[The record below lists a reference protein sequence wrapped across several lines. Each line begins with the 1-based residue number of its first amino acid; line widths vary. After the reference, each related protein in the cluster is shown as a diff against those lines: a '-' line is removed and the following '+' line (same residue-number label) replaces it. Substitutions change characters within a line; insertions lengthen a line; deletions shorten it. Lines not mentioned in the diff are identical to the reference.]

1 MGGNPREGG
10 ERRMYSPV
18 LSETMVKT
26 LYRLKCSQDRPM
38 TVVVE
43 KLLMRSIASIDKGPV
58 CEKCTSG
65 NNNDCRNCYFSCI
78 KMEV

>member
-1 MGGNPREGG
+1 
-10 ERRMYSPV
+10 MYSPV

-58 CEKCTSG
+58 CEKCISE
-65 NNNDCRNCYFSCI
+65 NNNECRLCYFSCI
-78 KMEV
+78 KDGGSKC

>member
-1 MGGNPREGG
+1 
-10 ERRMYSPV
+10 MYSPV

-43 KLLMRSIASIDKGPV
+43 KLLMRSIVIFPQK
-58 CEKCTSG
+58 SG
-65 NNNDCRNCYFSCI
+65 HNEELVLS
-78 KMEV
+78 

>member
-1 MGGNPREGG
+1 
-10 ERRMYSPV
+10 MYSPM

-43 KLLMRSIASIDKGPV
+43 KLLMR
-58 CEKCTSG
+58 
-65 NNNDCRNCYFSCI
+65 
-78 KMEV
+78 

>member
-1 MGGNPREGG
+1 
-10 ERRMYSPV
+10 MYSPM

-43 KLLMRSIASIDKGPV
+43 KLLMRSIASVDKEPV
-58 CEKCTSG
+58 CDKCTSE

-78 KMEV
+78 TKEGLKC

>member
-1 MGGNPREGG
+1 
-10 ERRMYSPV
+10 MYSPV

-26 LYRLKCSQDRPM
+26 LYRLKQVQDRPM

-43 KLLMRSIASIDKGPV
+43 KLILRSIASMDKRPV
-58 CEKCTSG
+58 CDKCASE

-78 KMEV
+78 SKEGLKC

>member
-1 MGGNPREGG
+1 
-10 ERRMYSPV
+10 MYSPV

-43 KLLMRSIASIDKGPV
+43 KMLMRSIASIDKGPV
-58 CEKCTSG
+58 CEKCTRE
-65 NNNDCRNCYFSCI
+65 NNNDCRNCYLSCI
-78 KMEV
+78 KREVQNVNDK

>member
-1 MGGNPREGG
+1 
-10 ERRMYSPV
+10 MYSPV

-43 KLLMRSIASIDKGPV
+43 KLLMRSIASIDKRPV
-58 CEKCTSG
+58 CEKCTSE

-78 KMEV
+78 KREV

>member
-1 MGGNPREGG
+1 
-10 ERRMYSPV
+10 MYSPV

-26 LYRLKCSQDRPM
+26 LYRLKCSQARPM

-58 CEKCTSG
+58 CEKCTSA

-78 KMEV
+78 KREV

>member
-1 MGGNPREGG
+1 
-10 ERRMYSPV
+10 MYNPV

-43 KLLMRSIASIDKGPV
+43 KLLMHSIASIDKGPV
-58 CEKCTSG
+58 CEKCTSE

-78 KMEV
+78 KREV